1 VNNWLNII
9 QNKLLPPRCIL
20 CNSPGFNDLDL
31 CQACFQDLPR
41 NLHCCYQCGARF
53 ANPISK
59 PQLCGNC
66 LKQSPAFD
74 ETHAP
79 FVYQASI
86 RYLVSQ
92 LKFHHDYKNARLL
105 GHLLAEHIANSSERP
120 QALIAVPLHPNRY
133 RQRGFNQSIEIARHV
148 AKQLK
153 IPLDLNSCVRIRDTD
168 HQTGLSAKQRQSN
181 LKQAFAVTK
190 PLVYQHVTI
199 IDDVITTGS
208 TAAALATTLKNQGVN
223 RVDVWA
229 CARA

>member
-1 VNNWLNII
+1 
-9 QNKLLPPRCIL
+9 
-20 CNSPGFNDLDL
+20 
-31 CQACFQDLPR
+31 
-41 NLHCCYQCGARF
+41 
-53 ANPISK
+53 
-59 PQLCGNC
+59 
-66 LKQSPAFD
+66 
-74 ETHAP
+74 
-79 FVYQASI
+79 
-86 RYLVSQ
+86 
-92 LKFHHDYKNARLL
+92 
-105 GHLLAEHIANSSERP
+105 
-120 QALIAVPLHPNRY
+120 VPLHPNRY

>member
-1 VNNWLNII
+1 MNNWLNII

-20 CNSPGFNDLDL
+20 CSSPGFNNLDL
-31 CQACFQDLPR
+31 CQACFKDLPR

-53 ANPISK
+53 ANPINK
-59 PQLCGNC
+59 PQLCGHC

-86 RYLVSQ
+86 RYLVTQ

-105 GHLLAEHIANSSERP
+105 GQLLAEHIGNSSERP

-133 RQRGFNQSIEIARHV
+133 RERSFNQSLEIGRHV
-148 AKQLK
+148 AKHLN
-153 IPLDLNSCVRIRDTD
+153 IPLDLNSCARIRDTD
-168 HQTGLSAKQRQSN
+168 HQTGLSAKQRQTN
-181 LKQAFAVTK
+181 LKQAFVVTK
-190 PLVYQHVTI
+190 PLAYQHLAI

-208 TAAALATTLKNQGVN
+208 TASALAAALKNQGVT

-229 CARA
+229 CART